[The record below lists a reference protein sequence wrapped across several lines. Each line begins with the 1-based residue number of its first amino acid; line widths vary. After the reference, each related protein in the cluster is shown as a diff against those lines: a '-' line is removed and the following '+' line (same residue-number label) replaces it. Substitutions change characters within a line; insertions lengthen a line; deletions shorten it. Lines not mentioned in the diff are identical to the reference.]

1 MAPVPFQHPVRYT
14 PLGLVA
20 AHLTSIVYLVYAIAV
35 SLYSSYKSLGPAQD
49 TRSRLAQR
57 RRLVPIFFGLSVVAL
72 SVAAYTS
79 VSSATLSYK
88 TWAHEH
94 GLDQPEGFGLD
105 EEIFPEPKSSIQLN
119 SLYILQWLSDTSIYS
134 DGLEIVTEKARRFW
148 WGQQVDLAMVT
159 FSAVLSFE
167 GRRRNIPLITPFLVL
182 AHLVN
187 LSFALNLF
195 YLALLLTPSP
205 LLSEGS
211 DGLEV
216 PIVPLRSSRLV
227 RLRDKF
233 ITSKP
238 KNWHLH
244 PLILLTIT
252 ILNYGSILLLP
263 YAAGTPSFL
272 NVALLTRTLT
282 FLPLILPEIAP
293 VRWGTIYSHP
303 HDAYKSF
310 TMVFQAMS
318 AASFVLHVKSS
329 ITGLIYNTPNSHY
342 HRHSAFIPW
351 DVEERTRWERG
362 TTAISKILGS
372 MYDHPAVKGVACD
385 VLICA
390 LSLGLWAAIRATNI
404 QHILESGIPT
414 YSSRPKI
421 QHSIEDIEPL
431 TPIKPDPEPAEN
443 MPSEHAMTLRRR
455 GRPAKSRVGSVASSS
470 GFSEEGT
477 VTPGRKRGRPK
488 KAKQHEE
495 EKAYEPA
502 PSETKELVEGD
513 IVPANEMDWEP
524 AALAW
529 GLVAFAGLGSA
540 SAGVLGGECISR

>member
-20 AHLTSIVYLVYAIAV
+20 AHLASVVYLVYTIIA

-57 RRLVPIFFGLSVVAL
+57 RRLVPVFLGLTTIALFVAT
-72 SVAAYTS
+72 YTS
-79 VSSATLSYK
+79 VSSVILSYQ
-88 TWAHEH
+88 TWAHQH
-94 GLDQPEGFGLD
+94 GLDQLEGLNIN
-105 EEIFPEPKSSIQLN
+105 EELFPEPRSPSQLN
-119 SLYILQWLSDTSIYS
+119 FRYILQWLSDTSIYS

-148 WGQQVDLAMVT
+148 WGQQIDLAMVT
-159 FSAVLSFE
+159 FSAALSFE

-182 AHLVN
+182 AHLVS

-195 YLALLLTPSP
+195 YVALLVTPSP
-205 LLSEGS
+205 LLSQRSGS
-211 DGLEV
+211 LEL
-216 PIVPLRSSRLV
+216 PLRPSILI

-233 ITSKP
+233 ITPKP

-244 PLILLTIT
+244 PFILLAIV

-263 YAAGTPSFL
+263 YAAGTLSFT
-272 NVALLTRTLT
+272 NIALVTRGLT

-293 VRWGTIYSHP
+293 VGWGIAYSHP

-318 AASFVLHVKSS
+318 AASFILHVKSS
-329 ITGLIYNTPNSHY
+329 IVGLIDNTPNSHY

-351 DVEERTRWERG
+351 DVEERSSWERS
-362 TTAISKILGS
+362 TTAISKILSS
-372 MYDHPAVKGVACD
+372 MYDHPAVAGAACD
-385 VLICA
+385 VLVCA
-390 LSLGLWAAIRATNI
+390 LSLGLWAAVRATDV
-404 QHILESGIPT
+404 QHILESAIPT
-414 YSSRPKI
+414 NKSHQKTE
-421 QHSIEDIEPL
+421 HFVEEDREPQ
-431 TPIKPDPEPAEN
+431 TPVKPDPDPVESA
-443 MPSEHAMTLRRR
+443 PSEHSMTLRRR

-470 GFSEEGT
+470 GFSEEGA
-477 VTPGRKRGRPK
+477 VTPGRRRGRPK

-502 PSETKELVEGD
+502 PSEAKELVEGD
-513 IVPANEMDWEP
+513 IVPANDMDWES

-540 SAGVLGGECISR
+540 FAGVLGGECISR